1 MTTEKQPG
9 KQEGIKESQQDHKQD
24 DVARSRPAQTD
35 QQIHDTNT
43 KRPPSNSNPG

>member
-24 DVARSRPAQTD
+24 DVAKSRPGLAD
-35 QQIHDTNT
+35 QQVRDANT
-43 KRPPSNSNPG
+43 KGPPRKPTR

>member
-24 DVARSRPAQTD
+24 DVAKSRPGQND
-35 QQIHDTNT
+35 QQIRDANT
-43 KRPPSNSNPG
+43 KRPPTKPAS